1 MEPIIR
7 VMALRQQS
15 RGVAV
20 IPYSTRIAGTKKPGC
35 SRASK

>member
-1 MEPIIR
+1 METIIR
-7 VMALRQQS
+7 AVAFRQQS

-20 IPYSTRIAGTKKPGC
+20 IPYSTRIAGTKKPGG